1 MKYSTMTHP
10 TQTYAPELEGIEAAA
25 DAIKAGKLVAFP
37 TETVYGLGADATN
50 DLAVAKIFDVKGRPH
65 FNPLI
70 VHLPDIESATPI
82 ARLDRHAE
90 NLAREFWPGALTLI
104 LPRIAGSALSLLASA
119 GLPTVAIRIP
129 AHEGARA
136 FLRAAGCPIAAPSA
150 NRSGHISP
158 TTAQHVSEAFG
169 DEVATILDG
178 GPCRIGVES
187 TVLDL
192 SSGDQM
198 LLRPGGV
205 PVEELEQALGRTLPT
220 ADVTDYRPRGP
231 GMAGPHYR
239 PSIPLHLDATTHRP
253 GEALLGFG
261 PTEAATLNLSETGDL
276 REAAANLFAHLH
288 ALDRGKFS
296 AITAMPIPDHGLGRA
311 INDRLRRAAMP
322 HE

>member
-1 MKYSTMTHP
+1 MKYSTMKHP
-10 TQTYAPELEGIEAAA
+10 IQTCALEHEGIEAAA
-25 DAIKAGKLVAFP
+25 DAFKAGKLVAFP

-70 VHLPDIESATPI
+70 VHLPDIESAAPI
-82 ARLDRHAE
+82 ARFDKHAE
-90 NLAREFWPGALTLI
+90 TLAYEFWPGALTLV
-104 LPRIAGSALSLLASA
+104 LPRLEGTAVSLLASA

-136 FLRAAGCPIAAPSA
+136 LLRAAGCPIAAPSA

-158 TTAQHVSEAFG
+158 TTAQHVSEVFG
-169 DEVATILDG
+169 DEVAIILDG

-192 SSGDQM
+192 SSGDPI

-205 PVEELEQALGRTLPT
+205 AIEELEQQLGRTLPT
-220 ADVTDYRPRGP
+220 ADLKDNKPRGP
-231 GMAGPHYR
+231 GMAGPHYQ
-239 PSIPLHLDATTHRP
+239 PSIPLHLDATTLRP

-261 PTEAATLNLSETGDL
+261 PTEDATLNLSETGDL
-276 REAAANLFAHLH
+276 HEAAANLFAHLH
-288 ALDRGKFS
+288 ALDRGDFS
-296 AITAMPIPDHGLGRA
+296 AIATMPVPDHGLGRA
-311 INDRLRRAAMP
+311 INDRLRRAAVP
-322 HE
+322 DV

>member
-10 TQTYAPELEGIEAAA
+10 TQTYALELEGIEVAA

-50 DLAVAKIFDVKGRPH
+50 DIAVAKIFDAKGRPH

-70 VHLPDIESATPI
+70 VHLPDLESATDI
-82 ARLDRHAE
+82 ARFDKHAE
-90 NLAREFWPGALTLI
+90 NLSHEFWPGALTLV
-104 LPRIAGSALSLLASA
+104 LPRIAGSALSLLVSA

-129 AHEGARA
+129 AHEGARM

-192 SSGDQM
+192 SGGDPM

-205 PVEELEQALGRTLPT
+205 PIEELEQVLGRTLPT
-220 ADVTDYRPRGP
+220 ADATDNRPRGP

-288 ALDRGKFS
+288 ALDRGSFS

>member
-1 MKYSTMTHP
+1 MTDP
-10 TQTYAPELEGIEAAA
+10 TQTCALELEGITAAA

-70 VHLPDIESATPI
+70 VHLPDLESATAI
-82 ARLDRHAE
+82 ARFDKRAE
-90 NLAREFWPGALTLI
+90 NLAREFWPGALTLV
-104 LPRIAGSALSLLASA
+104 LPRVAGTTLSLLVSA
-119 GLPTVAIRIP
+119 GLPTVAVRIP

-136 FLRAAGCPIAAPSA
+136 FLSEAGCPIAAPSA

-169 DEVATILDG
+169 KEVAVILDG

-198 LLRPGGV
+198 LLRPGGL
-205 PVEELEQALGRTLPT
+205 PVEELEQALGRTL
-220 ADVTDYRPRGP
+220 AMAELEDNRPRGP

-239 PSIPLHLDATTHRP
+239 PSIPLRLGATTSRP

-261 PTEAATLNLSETGDL
+261 PTEDATLNLSEAGDL
-276 REAAANLFAHLH
+276 QEAAANLICTPPCP
-288 ALDRGKFS
+288 R
-296 AITAMPIPDHGLGRA
+296 P
-311 INDRLRRAAMP
+311 
-322 HE
+322 